1 MKTKDLDYNELRK
14 VMTEKFFLLSKSL
27 VKQLGFETAGW
38 IADMLSKFEYFEQKD
53 MLDDQGWFYN
63 TQQNIKE
70 DTNITISAQ
79 TRIIRELQDRGVLE
93 FQKRGVPARNYYRF
107 DFRALIN
114 LITSVPDSQTQVSEK
129 SDTGVSESSDYII
142 RTNNKNKLNNTCSEE
157 QVKHFDS
164 QSADSVSL
172 KSTLIRKGMAKAK
185 AKEIP
190 IDKPMNGPYKK
201 IFNYWQLSG
210 LPSPKTNT
218 KIYEKNVVAL
228 RRLFKSFSIDQI
240 IQTIDRLKLAISPDY
255 SPASLKSKEYYSKL
269 YFSEFVL
276 NERTGESIFNKLLE
290 TPPVP
295 LKNSVAPV
303 PDPDPNITTYIK
315 TFYLEKILGNANVQL
330 TVSDEN
336 VFRLTTQKLIKFHTD
351 NQGKYP
357 TPWFGVG
364 DVARLY
370 TDAITDYLDRF
381 KNGNVRQW
389 GINSFKWDDFFN
401 KHLPAYMF
409 DQAMLVKPSFKS
421 PLNM

>member
-1 MKTKDLDYNELRK
+1 MSKLVSIKNVNRRHFVQIPNKLFEDPNLSAKAKGVMGYLLSRPDEWEFHINDLNNKFADGKDGLYSAIKELVEQKYALWLQQRMQDGRINRRQLLITDEKNLFPIEMLQGWTIVDYSKNKPDREKPDVAKPDAYKDLTINK
-14 VMTEKFFLLSKSL
+14 TEF
-27 VKQLGFETAGW
+27 
-38 IADMLSKFEYFEQKD
+38 
-53 MLDDQGWFYN
+53 
-63 TQQNIKE
+63 
-70 DTNITISAQ
+70 
-79 TRIIRELQDRGVLE
+79 
-93 FQKRGVPARNYYRF
+93 
-107 DFRALIN
+107 
-114 LITSVPDSQTQVSEK
+114 
-129 SDTGVSESSDYII
+129 
-142 RTNNKNKLNNTCSEE
+142 NTCSEE

-172 KSTLIRKGMAKAK
+172 KSTLIRKGMAKAKAK

-240 IQTIDRLKLAISPDY
+240 IQTIDRLKLALSPDY

-269 YFSEFVL
+269 YFSEFVF

-336 VFRLTTQKLIKFHTD
+336 VFRITTQKLIKFHID

>member
-1 MKTKDLDYNELRK
+1 MKEQMVTVSIRDIRRLMSQN
-14 VMTEKFFLLSKSL
+14 FLMINKTLL
-27 VKQLGFETAGW
+27 NNLGFNAACW
-38 IADMLSKFEYFEQKD
+38 VADMLYKAEYFE
-53 MLDDQGWFYN
+53 
-63 TQQNIKE
+63 
-70 DTNITISAQ
+70 
-79 TRIIRELQDRGVLE
+79 DRGLIDE
-93 FQKRGVPARNYYRF
+93 RGFFFNLKGDIEESTHLSPYQQTEVVQLLKELDLIEVEQRGLPRRNYYKFKIENLVSYYSKNLTSKDQKISQVKAEKF
-107 DFRALIN
+107 DVN
-114 LITSVPDSQTQVSEK
+114 NK
-129 SDTGVSESSDYII
+129 SKD
-142 RTNNKNKLNNTCSEE
+142 NKNKLNNTCSKE

-164 QSADSVSL
+164 QSDVSVSN
-172 KSTLIRKGMAKAK
+172 SSLIRKGMAKPK

-276 NERTGESIFNKLLE
+276 NERTGESIFNKLQE

-336 VFRLTTQKLIKFHTD
+336 VFRITTQKLIKFHTD

>member
-1 MKTKDLDYNELRK
+1 MTDEELETLVLLRREREPPKPNHKDPSFFNLSQNDADKLRMRYLREQLAQAKSTTKFFRDALASSSFDQHWFISWQFNINLAKLRK
-14 VMTEKFFLLSKSL
+14 IQYQIDFIKHPP
-27 VKQLGFETAGW
+27 
-38 IADMLSKFEYFEQKD
+38 
-53 MLDDQGWFYN
+53 
-63 TQQNIKE
+63 QQNK
-70 DTNITISAQ
+70 
-79 TRIIRELQDRGVLE
+79 LQQFDI
-93 FQKRGVPARNYYRF
+93 AR
-107 DFRALIN
+107 L
-114 LITSVPDSQTQVSEK
+114 
-129 SDTGVSESSDYII
+129 
-142 RTNNKNKLNNTCSEE
+142 
-157 QVKHFDS
+157 
-164 QSADSVSL
+164 
-172 KSTLIRKGMAKAK
+172 
-185 AKEIP
+185 KEIP